1 LYAQKNY
8 LKKIREKLKQT
19 MEKLKP
25 EKVSNGWKLKA
36 E

>member
-8 LKKIREKLKQT
+8 LKKIRKKLKQT

-25 EKVSNGWKLKA
+25 EKVSNAWKLKA